1 MKNPQKKFLD
11 FHYPVFIPSAII
23 VLLFVIL
30 AIVYGEPLSDFFLEV
45 RNQLYDKIGW
55 FFILTVNLLLIAA
68 IFIAFS
74 KFGKIKLGGRSA
86 TPDFSNFSWY
96 SMLFSAGMGI
106 GLIFYSVAEPI
117 QHFATPPIPVEGDV
131 NAAKQAFKFTFL
143 HYGLHPWAVYGMI
156 ALAFA
161 FFTFNRK
168 LPLTV
173 RSLFAPLLGRK
184 IHGVIGH
191 IVDTLAVIA
200 CLFGLATTLGFG
212 AQQVGSGFNFLFG
225 LENNVTTQIIFI
237 SITTI
242 LATLS
247 IVSGLDKGVKVLSEL
262 NVRIAIGFML
272 LMLILGPT
280 VFLLDS
286 FVENI
291 GLYAQNLLELG
302 TYTEVY
308 AESKWQNNWTIFY
321 WAWWI
326 AWSPF
331 VGIFIARISKGRTIR
346 EFLMGV
352 VILPSLLSFLWF
364 TIFGSSAIYLE
375 LNELADISTAVSAD
389 ISTALFEML
398 KHYPLTSIMSF
409 VGIVLVISFFVT
421 SSDSGSLVVD
431 FITTGG
437 KLDAPVATRIFWA
450 LVEGLLAIALLVG
463 GGLSTLQT
471 AVMIAALPFAII
483 LLVMT
488 YSLFIGLKRERVKY
502 LRHRVARNLRVQS
515 SQMERFME
523 DFDNDDEDED
533 EEDDDDIEIISK

>member
-1 MKNPQKKFLD
+1 MQKNTTKKVFD
-11 FHYPVFIPSAII
+11 FHLPVFIPSAII
-23 VLLFVIL
+23 IILFVIV
-30 AIVYGEPLSDFFLEV
+30 AIVFGEPLSDFFLDI

-55 FFILTVNLLLIAA
+55 FFIFTVNVLLVSA
-68 IFIAFS
+68 ILLAFS
-74 KFGKIKLGGRSA
+74 KFGKIKLGGRKA
-86 TPDFSNFSWY
+86 TPDFSNFAWY

-106 GLIFYSVAEPI
+106 GLIFYGVAEPI
-117 QHFATPPIPVEGDV
+117 QHFASPPIPVTSEVD
-131 NAAKQAFKFTFL
+131 AAKQAFKFTFL

-212 AQQVGSGFNFLFG
+212 AQQVGSGLKFLFDI
-225 LENNVTTQIIFI
+225 ENSVRNQIIFI
-237 SITTI
+237 SLTTL
-242 LATLS
+242 LATAS
-247 IVSGLDKGVKVLSEL
+247 IVSGLDKGVKILSEL
-262 NVRIAIGFML
+262 NIRIALLFML
-272 LMLILGPT
+272 CMLFIGPT

-286 FVENI
+286 FIENI
-291 GLYAQNLLELG
+291 GLYAQNLIELG

-346 EFLMGV
+346 EFLVGV
-352 VILPSLLSFLWF
+352 VILPTVFSFLWF
-364 TIFGSSAIYLE
+364 TVFGSSAVYLE
-375 LNELADISTAVSAD
+375 LNHLADIAGAVKHD

-398 KHYPLTSIMSF
+398 KHYPFTVVLSAI
-409 VGIVLVISFFVT
+409 GILLIISFFVT

-431 FITTGG
+431 FLTTGG
-437 KLDAPVATRIFWA
+437 KLDTPVGTRIFWA
-450 LVEGLLAIALLVG
+450 LIEGLLAISLLIG

-483 LLVMT
+483 LLIMT
-488 YSLFIGLKRERVKY
+488 YSLFKALRRERIKY
-502 LRHRVARNLRVQS
+502 LRQRVARNLRVQNT
-515 SQMERFME
+515 QIERFME
-523 DFDNDDEDED
+523 DYENEEELLD
-533 EEDDDDIEIISK
+533 EDDD

>member
-1 MKNPQKKFLD
+1 MKKSQNKILD
-11 FHYPVFIPSAII
+11 FHYPVFIPAALIILIFVSVAII
-23 VLLFVIL
+23 L
-30 AIVYGEPLSDFFLEV
+30 GEPLSDFFLEI
-45 RNQLYDKIGW
+45 RNLIYDKIGW
-55 FFILTVNLLLIAA
+55 FFVFTVNTLLVVA
-68 IFIAFS
+68 ILLAFS

-86 TPDFSNFSWY
+86 SPDFSNFAWY

-106 GLIFYSVAEPI
+106 GLIFYGVAEPI
-117 QHFATPPIPVEGDV
+117 QHFAVPPIPVNGEVD
-131 NAAKQAFKFTFL
+131 AAKQAFKFTFL

-173 RSLFAPLLGRK
+173 RSLFAPLLGKR
-184 IHGVIGH
+184 INGIFGH
-191 IVDTLAVIA
+191 VVDTLAVIA

-212 AQQVGSGFNFLFG
+212 AQQVGSGLHFLFG
-225 LENNVTTQIIFI
+225 IENSVRNQIIFI
-237 SITTI
+237 SITTL
-242 LATLS
+242 LATAS
-247 IVSGLDKGVKVLSEL
+247 IVSGLDKGVKMLSEL
-262 NVRIAIGFML
+262 NIKIAVVFML
-272 LMLILGPT
+272 LMLIIGPT

-286 FVENI
+286 FLENI
-291 GLYAQNLLELG
+291 GLYVQNIIELG

-308 AESKWQNNWTIFY
+308 AETKWQNNWTIFY

-346 EFLMGV
+346 EFLTGV
-352 VILPSLLSFLWF
+352 VILPTVFSFLWF
-364 TIFGSSAIYLE
+364 TVFGSSAIHLE
-375 LNELADISTAVSAD
+375 LNHLADISGAVSKD

-398 KHYPLTSIMSF
+398 KNYPFSSILS
-409 VGIVLVISFFVT
+409 VIAILLIISFFVT

-437 KLDAPVATRIFWA
+437 KLDAPVGTRIFWA
-450 LVEGLLAIALLVG
+450 LIEGLLAISLLIG

-471 AVMIAALPFAII
+471 TVMLAAFPFAII

-488 YSLFIGLKRERVKY
+488 FSLLKGLRRER
-502 LRHRVARNLRVQS
+502 LRNLRYKVKRNARVQTT
-515 SQMERFME
+515 QIERFIE
-523 DFDNDDEDED
+523 DQEDE
-533 EEDDDDIEIISK
+533 

>member
-1 MKNPQKKFLD
+1 
-11 FHYPVFIPSAII
+11 
-23 VLLFVIL
+23 
-30 AIVYGEPLSDFFLEV
+30 
-45 RNQLYDKIGW
+45 
-55 FFILTVNLLLIAA
+55 
-68 IFIAFS
+68 
-74 KFGKIKLGGRSA
+74 
-86 TPDFSNFSWY
+86 
-96 SMLFSAGMGI
+96 
-106 GLIFYSVAEPI
+106 
-117 QHFATPPIPVEGDV
+117 
-131 NAAKQAFKFTFL
+131 
-143 HYGLHPWAVYGMI
+143 MI

-184 IHGVIGH
+184 IHGFIGH
-191 IVDTLAVIA
+191 LVDTLAVIA

-212 AQQVGSGFNFLFG
+212 AQQVGSGLNFLFDIK
-225 LENNVTTQIIFI
+225 NDTTTQIIFI
-237 SITTI
+237 TITTF
-242 LATLS
+242 LATAS
-247 IVSGLDKGVKVLSEL
+247 IVSGLDKGVKILSEL
-262 NVRIAIGFML
+262 NVRIAIIFML
-272 LMLILGPT
+272 LMLIIGPT

-286 FVENI
+286 FIENI
-291 GLYAQNLLELG
+291 GLYAQGLLELG

-346 EFLMGV
+346 EFLTGV
-352 VILPSLLSFLWF
+352 VILPTVFSFLWF

-375 LNELADISTAVSAD
+375 LNNLADISSAVSAD

-398 KHYPLTSIMSF
+398 KHYPLTVVLSAL
-409 VGIVLVISFFVT
+409 GILLVISFFVT

-437 KLDAPVATRIFWA
+437 KLDAPVGTRIFWA
-450 LVEGLLAIALLVG
+450 LIEGLLAISLLVG

-488 YSLFIGLKRERVKY
+488 YSLYIALKRERVRM
-502 LRHRVARNLRVQS
+502 LRYKVSRNLRVQNT
-515 SQMERFME
+515 QLEKFME
-523 DFDNDDEDED
+523 DYDLD
-533 EEDDDDIEIISK
+533 EDDDDNL